1 MQNQPNILAIAKEA
15 ITSQSISV
23 SNLINFINTDFEIII
38 DLLYNCTGRLIISGI
53 GKSAIVAQ
61 KIVSTLNSTGT
72 PALYMHAVDAL
83 HGDLGMVQDKDIVI
97 VISKSGESPEIKTL
111 IPLIKNFGNSII
123 GMVGDTNSFLA
134 QNSNYIINT
143 SIKEEAC
150 PIKLAPTTSTTT
162 QMVMGDVIAIC
173 LMQLKG
179 FQSADFAKYHPGGA
193 LGKKLYMTV
202 ADLYANNEIPMV
214 LENASFKEVV
224 VEISKKR
231 LGATAVVDKDKK
243 LIGIIT
249 DGDIRRAFEK
259 YEDIKSITAL
269 DIVNKNAKTITENKM
284 AVDALAEMKKND
296 INQLLVVKENEYMGI
311 IHLHEIIKEGI
322 VTI

>member
-1 MQNQPNILAIAKEA
+1 MQNQPDILAIAKKAIINQTEA
-15 ITSQSISV
+15 V
-23 SNLINFINTDFEIII
+23 SNLINYINADFEKVITLI
-38 DLLYNCTGRLIISGI
+38 YTCKGRLVLCGI

-72 PALYMHAVDAL
+72 PALYMHAVDAV
-83 HGDLGMVQDKDIVI
+83 HGDLGMVQENDIVI
-97 VISKSGESPEIKTL
+97 IISKSGESPEIKTIL
-111 IPLIKNFGNSII
+111 PLIKNFGNIII
-123 GMVGDTNSFLA
+123 GLVGNTNSFLA
-134 QNSNYIINT
+134 QNSNFIINT
-143 SIKEEAC
+143 TIQEEAC

-162 QMVMGDVIAIC
+162 QMVMGDVLAIC

-193 LGKKLYMTV
+193 LGKKLYLTV
-202 ADLYANNEIPMV
+202 GDLYADNEKPMV
-214 LENASFKEVV
+214 LTNASFKEVI

-231 LGATAVVDKDKK
+231 LGATAVVDNENK

-249 DGDIRRAFEK
+249 DGDIRRALEK

-269 DIVNKNAKTITENKM
+269 DMVNKNAKTITENKM

-296 INQLLVVKENEYMGI
+296 INQLLVVKENQYLGI

-322 VTI
+322 VTN